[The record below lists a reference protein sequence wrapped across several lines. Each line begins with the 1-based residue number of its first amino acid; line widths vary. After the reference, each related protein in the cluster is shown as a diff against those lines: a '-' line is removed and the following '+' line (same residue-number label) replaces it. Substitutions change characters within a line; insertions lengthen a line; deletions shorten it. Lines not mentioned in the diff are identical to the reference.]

1 MGRVLNLMAFVI
13 FATTLF
19 MRSVDPVI
27 PQIAAGLNVA
37 PTTAALLSTGF
48 TLPYALVQPVLG
60 ALADMF
66 SKARLIAVCMLVVG
80 IATIACGLATNFEML
95 MTLRVI
101 AGIAA
106 GGVFPIALAVA
117 GDRVPVQQR
126 QVAIGRLL
134 FAAMTGNLLG
144 ASGAGVIG
152 DVVGWRGVFFVTGA
166 IDLVA
171 LAVAMPGFRSMNES
185 PGRFDLS
192 TFIPNYRAVF
202 SNPLAK
208 YCFGAVFIEALFLFG
223 VFPYMAVLLQDAGE
237 PRASIA
243 GVVIA
248 GFGIGGVIYTMM
260 VMACRAHK
268 REKIDGDG
276 RHGNGCLSSGD
287 YAWYALA
294 SRIHELHADGFW
306 FLPAAWMHPGLC
318 HGAGAIGAWVGH
330 RGALYVFLSWSG
342 RRPRS
347 LRCRSGHCR
356 NHARA
361 RGRSGRIGGNRM
373 DLRAVSSA
381 ERLERLATSTIGR
394 DALIRHP
401 HVFRKFSGLPKHI
414 NRHSATRI
422 PVAADAQPFRLEQ
435 RKQSLADRDRAI
447 FVESAVIAEAVEIEL
462 QRLRFD
468 KETRRYVVNDQM
480 GKIRLPGDRTQSGE
494 FRRGKSRHIIRSGM
508 RVCHAIKDSLVG

>member
-27 PQIAAGLNVA
+27 PQIASGLNVT

-66 SKARLIAVCMLVVG
+66 SKTRLIAVCMLVVG

-95 MTLRVI
+95 MILRVV
-101 AGIAA
+101 AGVAA

-171 LAVAMPGFRSMNES
+171 LAVAIPGFRSLNES

-223 VFPYMAVLLQDAGE
+223 VFPYMAVLLREAGE
-237 PRASIA
+237 THASIA

-248 GFGIGGVIYTMM
+248 GFGIGGVIYTVMVAWLVAHISERRLMAAGGM
-260 VMACRAHK
+260 VMGACLLVIALRMPWPV
-268 REKIDGDG
+268 EFMNFMVMGFG
-276 RHGNGCLSSGD
+276 FYLLHGCIQVYVTELAPSARGSATAGHSMFFFLGQAAGPVVYGAGLTSVGITPVLVVG
-287 YAWYALA
+287 AAALA
-294 SRIHELHADGFW
+294 VTGWTCA
-306 FLPAAWMHPGLC
+306 LC
-318 HGAGAIGAWVGH
+318 
-330 RGALYVFLSWSG
+330 L
-342 RRPRS
+342 RR
-347 LRCRSGHCR
+347 
-356 NHARA
+356 
-361 RGRSGRIGGNRM
+361 
-373 DLRAVSSA
+373 SA
-381 ERLERLATSTIGR
+381 
-394 DALIRHP
+394 
-401 HVFRKFSGLPKHI
+401 PK
-414 NRHSATRI
+414 
-422 PVAADAQPFRLEQ
+422 
-435 RKQSLADRDRAI
+435 
-447 FVESAVIAEAVEIEL
+447 
-462 QRLRFD
+462 
-468 KETRRYVVNDQM
+468 
-480 GKIRLPGDRTQSGE
+480 G
-494 FRRGKSRHIIRSGM
+494 
-508 RVCHAIKDSLVG
+508 

>member
-27 PQIAAGLNVA
+27 PQIASGLNVT

-66 SKARLIAVCMLVVG
+66 SKTRLIAVCMLVVG
-80 IATIACGLATNFEML
+80 IATIGCGFATNFEML
-95 MTLRVI
+95 MILRIV
-101 AGIAA
+101 AGVAA

-117 GDRVPVQQR
+117 GDRVPVAQR

-144 ASGAGVIG
+144 ASGSGVIG

-171 LAVAMPGFRSMNES
+171 LAVAIPGFRSVNES

-223 VFPYMAVLLQDAGE
+223 VFPYMAVLLRDAGE
-237 PRASIA
+237 THASIA

-248 GFGIGGVIYTMM
+248 GFGIGGVVYTFMVAWLVAHISEQRLMAAGGM
-260 VMACRAHK
+260 VMGACLLVIALRMPWPI
-268 REKIDGDG
+268 EFMNFMVMGFG
-276 RHGNGCLSSGD
+276 FYLLHGCIQVYVTELAPSARGSATAGHSMFFFLGQAAGPVVYGAGLSSVGITPVLLVG
-287 YAWYALA
+287 AVALA
-294 SRIHELHADGFW
+294 ATGW
-306 FLPAAWMHPGLC
+306 TCALC
-318 HGAGAIGAWVGH
+318 
-330 RGALYVFLSWSG
+330 L
-342 RRPRS
+342 RR
-347 LRCRSGHCR
+347 
-356 NHARA
+356 
-361 RGRSGRIGGNRM
+361 
-373 DLRAVSSA
+373 SA
-381 ERLERLATSTIGR
+381 
-394 DALIRHP
+394 
-401 HVFRKFSGLPKHI
+401 PK
-414 NRHSATRI
+414 
-422 PVAADAQPFRLEQ
+422 
-435 RKQSLADRDRAI
+435 
-447 FVESAVIAEAVEIEL
+447 
-462 QRLRFD
+462 
-468 KETRRYVVNDQM
+468 
-480 GKIRLPGDRTQSGE
+480 G
-494 FRRGKSRHIIRSGM
+494 
-508 RVCHAIKDSLVG
+508 

>member
-27 PQIAAGLNVA
+27 PQIASGLNVA
-37 PTTAALLSTGF
+37 TTTAALLSTGF

-66 SKARLIAVCMLVVG
+66 SKTRLIAVCMLVVG

-95 MTLRVI
+95 MILRVI
-101 AGIAA
+101 AGVAA

-171 LAVAMPGFRSMNES
+171 LAVAIPGFRSMNES

-202 SNPLAK
+202 INPLAK

-223 VFPYMAVLLQDAGE
+223 VFPYMAVLLRESGAT
-237 PRASIA
+237 RASIA

-248 GFGIGGVIYTMM
+248 GFGIGGVIYTLMVAWLVAHISEQRLMATGGM
-260 VMACRAHK
+260 VMGACLLVIALRMPWPI
-268 REKIDGDG
+268 EFMNFMLMGFG
-276 RHGNGCLSSGD
+276 FYLLHGCIQVYVTELAPSARGSATAGHSMFFFLGQAVGPVVYGAGLNTVGITPVLIFG
-287 YAWYALA
+287 AAALA
-294 SRIHELHADGFW
+294 ATG
-306 FLPAAWMHPGLC
+306 
-318 HGAGAIGAWVGH
+318 WVC
-330 RGALYVFLSWSG
+330 AL
-342 RRPRS
+342 
-347 LRCRSGHCR
+347 
-356 NHARA
+356 
-361 RGRSGRIGGNRM
+361 
-373 DLRAVSSA
+373 
-381 ERLERLATSTIGR
+381 
-394 DALIRHP
+394 
-401 HVFRKFSGLPKHI
+401 
-414 NRHSATRI
+414 
-422 PVAADAQPFRLEQ
+422 
-435 RKQSLADRDRAI
+435 
-447 FVESAVIAEAVEIEL
+447 
-462 QRLRFD
+462 RLR
-468 KETRRYVVNDQM
+468 
-480 GKIRLPGDRTQSGE
+480 RTAPKG
-494 FRRGKSRHIIRSGM
+494 
-508 RVCHAIKDSLVG
+508 